1 MKLGLTLFGLGA
13 AQWEAAYAP
22 GHGGMVHLFEWSH
35 AAIAEECEKMLGPK
49 KWGAVQVS
57 PPTENRIVGGQWWER
72 YQVNRIIFLD
82 GIKQIF
88 SQSLTNSKTDL
99 ATTRNSPTWSV
110 DAMLS
115 ASEPLS
121 MSSPITCAAVAAAE
135 LDQAEL
141 TSTQARSTSPAFLT
155 AETT

>member
-1 MKLGLTLFGLGA
+1 MKLGLTLFGLSA

-72 YQVNRIIFLD
+72 YQVRKILFRDFTLTIL
-82 GIKQIF
+82 
-88 SQSLTNSKTDL
+88 SRSRTNSKTDQ
-99 ATTRNSPTWSV
+99 ATSRSSPTWSV
-110 DAMLS
+110 DATPS
-115 ASEPLS
+115 ASVP
-121 MSSPITCAAVAAAE
+121 SSTSFLTTCAAVAAAE
-135 LDQAEL
+135 QELAEPTSTPTLL
-141 TSTQARSTSPAFLT
+141 TSLVFLT
-155 AETT
+155 VATT

>member
-72 YQVNRIIFLD
+72 YQVLLLDFTEQIFNPILAD
-82 GIKQIF
+82 LVQTRKQIW
-88 SQSLTNSKTDL
+88 QPPGI
-99 ATTRNSPTWSV
+99 RRHGP
-110 DAMLS
+110 
-115 ASEPLS
+115 S
-121 MSSPITCAAVAAAE
+121 M
-135 LDQAEL
+135 
-141 TSTQARSTSPAFLT
+141 
-155 AETT
+155 